1 MGECEREPPVRKR
14 SESVRGELFRATVS
28 EFGSFQRLKAA
39 LLALVWEITPLNYG
53 GKVRLVVLP
62 VRTQ

>member
-1 MGECEREPPVRKR
+1 M
-14 SESVRGELFRATVS
+14 RGEPLRATVS
-28 EFGSFQRLKAA
+28 EFGSFQRLQAE
-39 LLALVWEITPLNYG
+39 LLALLWEITPLNYG